1 MQTNILRAT
10 ALAGALYAAAALP
23 AGAATYPFQDPNL
36 PPQQRIANILS
47 LMTPEEKIA
56 ALSPDSGVA
65 RLGIPSFGAT
75 EGIHGLVQRGES
87 KRQREP
93 IKIHLSTS
101 RAGQTKFGGLN
112 DKFQATGTAPRRP
125 RPRKA
130 ERNLA
135 KLQFVVCLIILAIIM
150 FMVLRAIPPT

>member
-1 MQTNILRAT
+1 MPPKKSSSQGAGRKKGEDPFRLEQKRLLEEQEALLR
-10 ALAGALYAAAALP
+10 
-23 AGAATYPFQDPNL
+23 
-36 PPQQRIANILS
+36 QQERARRLIAEAPKKLEQ
-47 LMTPEEKIA
+47 LK
-56 ALSPDSGVA
+56 
-65 RLGIPSFGAT
+65 
-75 EGIHGLVQRGES
+75 

-101 RAGQTKFGGLN
+101 RAGQTKFGGLS
-112 DKFQATGTAPRRP
+112 DKFQATETAPRRP

-135 KLQFVVCLIILAIIM
+135 KLQFVVCLVILAIIM